1 MLGLRFRQNIFYLY
15 TMLDDR
21 AFELLQSQLTLAN
34 EEKASLRKQVNALL
48 TEIKLLQKS
57 STKNTTELKTT
68 ISELSARLKESN
80 GQMMKLNGYH
90 YIPK

>member
-1 MLGLRFRQNIFYLY
+1 
-15 TMLDDR
+15 MLDDR